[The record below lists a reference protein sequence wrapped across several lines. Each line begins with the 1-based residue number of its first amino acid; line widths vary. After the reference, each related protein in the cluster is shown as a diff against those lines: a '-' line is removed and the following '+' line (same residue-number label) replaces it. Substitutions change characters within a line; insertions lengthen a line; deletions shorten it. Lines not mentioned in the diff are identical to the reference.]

1 MPDIIEGTKPT
12 RMELLNLKR
21 REKLAEKGHKLLK
34 EKRDAL
40 IMEFLDV
47 AREVRNLRKDAEKS
61 LSIAYKDLL
70 WAQTA
75 MGVREVEEI
84 STVTSQKIEV
94 TFYPRNIMGVVVP
107 TIEVSETERNFL
119 ERGYGVIETSS
130 KLDDAAKNFEA
141 AIKRLVR
148 LAEVEGTVRRLGEE
162 VEKTKRRV
170 NALEYVMLPRLSA
183 TVRYITMRLEEM
195 ERENV
200 PRLKKIKAIL
210 EAKKIEKATA

>member
-61 LSIAYKDLL
+61 LFIAYKDLL
-70 WAQTA
+70 LAQTV

-84 STVTSQKIEV
+84 SNVTPQKIEV
-94 TFYPRNIMGVVVP
+94 TFYPRNIMGVSVP
-107 TIEVSETERNFL
+107 TIELSETERNFL

-130 KLDDAAKNFEA
+130 KLDDAANNFEA

-210 EAKKIEKATA
+210 EAKKIEKAAA

>member
-1 MPDIIEGTKPT
+1 
-12 RMELLNLKR
+12 
-21 REKLAEKGHKLLK
+21 
-34 EKRDAL
+34 
-40 IMEFLDV
+40 
-47 AREVRNLRKDAEKS
+47 
-61 LSIAYKDLL
+61 
-70 WAQTA
+70 
-75 MGVREVEEI
+75 
-84 STVTSQKIEV
+84 
-94 TFYPRNIMGVVVP
+94 
-107 TIEVSETERNFL
+107 
-119 ERGYGVIETSS
+119 
-130 KLDDAAKNFEA
+130 LDDAAKNFES